1 LFSRW
6 GGALSSMW
14 AAHPVPY
21 IARQSARLAGP
32 LFSGPTE
39 QPRPTQPVPQRRL
52 QVRMPSPCE
61 TSHPGL
67 RAVCPQ
73 PLPPLPQSGS
83 ALLIQGSGAGI
94 DGEYLPQGQA
104 GGLPKWERA
113 DGAALYAVG
122 TVWAATDATRKR
134 VIARSEPHQR
144 RSPSEMQKWEVR
156 GAAGVFERRPTM
168 SVRTQ
173 QQETVYPSSP
183 VASKFMLIPV
193 RNATDCQS
201 YDLSCPSRGEGLSSD
216 QGDEEPPPLLLDCD
230 VDAAGDWTSLGEEG
244 RGWHLG
250 GLLEL
255 MDKPAPGRQGE
266 RDRQALQRVA

>member
-1 LFSRW
+1 
-6 GGALSSMW
+6 MW

-32 LFSGPTE
+32 LFGGPTE
-39 QPRPTQPVPQRRL
+39 QPRPTQPVPQRRMQL
-52 QVRMPSPCE
+52 RMPSPCE
-61 TSHPGL
+61 TSSHPGL

-73 PLPPLPQSGS
+73 PLPPPLQSGS

-144 RSPSEMQKWEVR
+144 RSPPEMQKWDVR

-168 SVRTQ
+168 NVRTQ
-173 QQETVYPSSP
+173 QQETAYPSSP
-183 VASKFMLIPV
+183 VASKFVLIPV
-193 RNATDCQS
+193 RNGEDRQS
-201 YDLSCPSRGEGLSSD
+201 SDLSCAPRDEGLSD
-216 QGDEEPPPLLLDCD
+216 GGDEEPPPLLLDCD
-230 VDAAGDWTSLGEEG
+230 VDATGDWNCLGEEG

-255 MDKPAPGRQGE
+255 MDKPARGRQGERVRQAQGE